1 MSRAKSWRG
10 VRIYTIGHSTRTLDE
25 LVALLRTFGVSLL
38 ADIRTI
44 PDRAT
49 ILSSTPTL
57 FAFLSGGDVFA
68 MRIFHDSGA
77 CAALAR
83 HHRTRDGATPASAGS
98 PTT

>member
-44 PDRAT
+44 PRSRHNPQFNT
-49 ILSSTPTL
+49 
-57 FAFLSGGDVFA
+57 DVL
-68 MRIFHDSGA
+68 RL
-77 CAALAR
+77 CLR
-83 HHRTRDGATPASAGS
+83 R
-98 PTT
+98 